1 MNPLIITFFDINGEY
16 ANINQQDEVYMSIE
30 QLLTEIV
37 EKSQNSGNDIEKMK
51 KQRATREKQL
61 NNLIDQL
68 SEDDLTNAA
77 KARIKLKIN
86 QISEETDKL
95 TEAIQDK
102 ESNSLDETF
111 ISEKLESIHAAI
123 ADLRNFTTI
132 DRDRILNYIDRIYM
146 QANEDIEIILKSGQ
160 VITVKQHQI
169 DFSEEN
175 NVGKMGIQDGL
186 YSSPAPCRSPRC
198 RGPRPQ

>member
-1 MNPLIITFFDINGEY
+1 
-16 ANINQQDEVYMSIE
+16 MSIE

-86 QISEETDKL
+86 QITEETDKL

-175 NVGKMGIQDGL
+175 NVGKMGIQD
-186 YSSPAPCRSPRC
+186 APCS
-198 RGPRPQ
+198 

>member
-1 MNPLIITFFDINGEY
+1 
-16 ANINQQDEVYMSIE
+16 MSIE

-51 KQRATREKQL
+51 IQRATREKQL

-77 KARIKLKIN
+77 KARIKLKID
-86 QISEETDKL
+86 QITEETDKL

-175 NVGKMGIQDGL
+175 NVGKMGIQDV
-186 YSSPAPCRSPRC
+186 PCS
-198 RGPRPQ
+198 

>member
-1 MNPLIITFFDINGEY
+1 
-16 ANINQQDEVYMSIE
+16 MSIE

-86 QISEETDKL
+86 QITEETDKL

-175 NVGKMGIQDGL
+175 NVGKMGIQDVR
-186 YSSPAPCRSPRC
+186 YS
-198 RGPRPQ
+198 